1 MNKKIIP
8 AEASF
13 FVPVEKV
20 LFDHSRMR
28 RSLET
33 AAAENYPALTEDI
46 LWDYTLFTFEKKQWA
61 LISIIDRSTY
71 GEECIRHSSRNF
83 VSYPSIAASLK
94 DFTDGRVYLH
104 DGIQISYNRER
115 HIPECRFAGESDG
128 IKEFVPDE
136 NQIQRAKLI
145 FPKEQWTVTGGEKK
159 DTRPLFACAA
169 FGVLCLAA
177 LFTFIIKTATKKP
190 AVSKPAAVH
199 AEPEPQAV
207 HHKQP
212 DNFIACVA
220 DLYEQKSTLVSY
232 KEDEAGRIVLE
243 AETESPSELFELLE
257 KDSIFHSVKA
267 VNMRSSGKKFIC
279 TFELE
284 GTSYGS
290 ESSYTESDQL
300 KAAELLRSD
309 MTYLAKAEMGISD
322 FNIKLSG
329 RETPAFFMQLA
340 EEKQKNLRFTGMELT
355 ADAGNVFIR
364 CSFIPADLDCV
375 LYEDEDYQ
383 KISAVLPAPPVKIA
397 KPVKTVQPP
406 PEEKSNDEIGRIL
419 SEDGTVIIYKKTKE
433 GKIVM
438 ERES

>member
-46 LWDYTLFTFEKKQWA
+46 MWDYTLFTFEKKKWA
-61 LISIIDRSTY
+61 LISITDRSTY

-83 VSYPSIAASLK
+83 VSYASVAASLK
-94 DFTDGRVYLH
+94 DFTDGRAYLH
-104 DGIQISYNRER
+104 DGMQIRYNKER
-115 HIPECRFAGESDG
+115 HMPECCYASESVAGE
-128 IKEFVPDE
+128 KFVPDE
-136 NQIQRAKLI
+136 NEIQRAKLI

-159 DTRPLFACAA
+159 DTRALFACAA

-177 LFTFIIKTATKKP
+177 LFTFIIKAATKKP

-199 AEPEPQAV
+199 AEPEPEAV
-207 HHKQP
+207 HYKQP

-220 DLYEQKSTLVSY
+220 NLYEQKSTLVSY
-232 KEDEAGRIVLE
+232 KEDESGRIVLS

-257 KDSIFHSVKA
+257 KDSTFHSVKA
-267 VNMRSSGKKFIC
+267 SDMRTSGKKFVC

-284 GTSYGS
+284 GTSYGT
-290 ESSYTESDQL
+290 ESTYTESDQL

-322 FNIKLSG
+322 FSIKLSG
-329 RETPAFFMQLA
+329 REAPAFFMQLA

-364 CSFIPADLDCV
+364 CSFIPADLDCEQ
-375 LYEDEDYQ
+375 YEDEDYQ
-383 KISAVLPAPPVKIA
+383 KISAVLPAPPVKVA